1 MKIVKYLFLLAISGS
16 FFLSN
21 SFAQKAITEATL
33 SYNISIESVN
43 DKPSLSKSLD
53 GATLSLY
60 IKGTESRA
68 DMANSLGTESN
79 LFDSKTGKGT
89 ILKEYSGQK
98 LMITLTRENWGQK
111 NQYFHNMKFSIDNT
125 ELVIAGFKCKKATAT
140 LEGGKIFVVYF
151 TADIATVNKEYNNAF
166 KNLPGIPVQYE
177 QESGKLKFKYT
188 LTGISYDNIPERKFD
203 VPKSGFRVMTYEENQ
218 QLKRG

>member
-1 MKIVKYLFLLAISGS
+1 MKILKYIFLLAISGS
-16 FFLSN
+16 LFLSN
-21 SFAQKAITEATL
+21 SFAQKTVTEATL

-53 GATLSLY
+53 GAKLSLY

-68 DMANSLGTESN
+68 DMVNSLGTESN
-79 LFDSKTGKGT
+79 LFDSKAGKGI

-98 LMITLTRENWGQK
+98 LMITLTKENWAQK

-125 ELVIAGFKCKKATAT
+125 EQVIAGFKCKKATAT
-140 LEGGKIFVVYF
+140 LEGGEIFVVYY
-151 TADIATVNKEYNNAF
+151 TADIATANKEYNNAF

-188 LTGISYDNIPERKFD
+188 LTGIGYDNIPASKFD
-203 VPKSGFRVMTYEENQ
+203 IPKSGFRVMTYEENQ
-218 QLKRG
+218 QLKKG

>member
-1 MKIVKYLFLLAISGS
+1 MKLVKYILLFVFTGCVL
-16 FFLSN
+16 LSN
-21 SFAQKAITEATL
+21 SFAQKTVSELTL
-33 SYNISIESVN
+33 NYNISIESAN

-53 GATLSLY
+53 GATLSVY

-68 DMANSLGTESN
+68 VMVNSLGTESN
-79 LFDSKTGKGT
+79 LFDSKTGKGI

-98 LMITLTRENWGQK
+98 LMITLTRENWAQK

-125 ELVIAGFKCKKATAT
+125 EQVIAGFKCRKATAT
-140 LEGGKIFVVYF
+140 LEAGKSFVVYY
-151 TADIATVNKEYNNAF
+151 TTEVGTTNKEYNNAF

-188 LTGISYDNIPERKFD
+188 LTGIGYDNIPDSKFD
-203 VPKSGFRVMTYEENQ
+203 IPKSGFRVMTYEENQ
-218 QLKRG
+218 QLKKG